1 MVFFNGLW
9 VVVWGPIRVSITRWG
24 DLLALRVLINGLS
37 MAVWTMGPYGYTMV
51 FPAAATR
58 GAIQVSRVL
67 FIGLW
72 VALEGPMVFPRCCH
86 KRGCT
91 DSPGWCSMVPEWYSM
106 GLGWNPVPYDELY
119 KLSGCCSMVLALSGK
134 IDKPPSKVTLLTIF
148 GHICVIQKKG
158 SFWACIFFG
167 DSRNPLQYSG
177 VGHTPQISH
186 MQRSHGETLA
196 YTP

>member
-58 GAIQVSRVL
+58 GATQASRVL

-86 KRGCT
+86 KRGCTGFQGAVHWSLRGSRGSYGILQSDTRGCT

-119 KLSGCCSMVLALSGK
+119 RLSGCCSMVLALSGT

-148 GHICVIQKKG
+148 GHMRHPKKRVFL
-158 SFWACIFFG
+158 S
-167 DSRNPLQYSG
+167 
-177 VGHTPQISH
+177 
-186 MQRSHGETLA
+186 M
-196 YTP
+196 